1 MPEDSTPGDTPQGRS
16 VPLLWV
22 DLETTPVLFANQL
35 LVQHHGSEFIIS
47 VGQVTPP
54 ALIGTDE
61 ERRQALAALEFV
73 PVRTVAR
80 VGLTAQ
86 RMTEFVRVMQENLS
100 TYEQAKG
107 LDERDEQ
114 R

>member
-1 MPEDSTPGDTPQGRS
+1 MANDSNQGESPQARP

-22 DLETTPVLFANQL
+22 DLDTTPMLFANQL

-47 VGQVTPP
+47 LGQAAPP
-54 ALIGTDE
+54 ALIGTAE
-61 ERRQALAALEFV
+61 ERQEALAALEFV

-86 RMTEFVRVMQENLS
+86 RMTEFVRVMQENLRA
-100 TYEQAKG
+100 YERAKG
-107 LDERDEQ
+107 LDERD
-114 R
+114 